1 MFVDLDLPLNA
12 SSLLSASAELLVTLG
27 EVMHAIVMDKF
38 CVFFLSDLLA
48 EYRKSG
54 SVEDVEKLKIA
65 ICTGEHDI
73 CV

>member
-1 MFVDLDLPLNA
+1 
-12 SSLLSASAELLVTLG
+12 
-27 EVMHAIVMDKF
+27 MHAIVMDKF